1 MNANVMPIETAR
13 RLTPDEFKRR
23 REEIKATYGEN
34 RQQAGARF
42 EQALARLFYESGWTQ
57 DQLAA
62 AEGKSKTHIDRM
74 CRFGRFLSFPP
85 VGGNTAIPP
94 ANLTERRFR
103 GYWEQTD
110 KAESNE
116 RIRFRDVL
124 RLIEEETRV
133 GKPPVK
139 KTAVGEA
146 IVEKFADGHWHELA
160 TIVKGVAATEQ
171 DVSVVLDGME
181 KSGTYRCHCE
191 RRPKGKTT
199 QFRIIKGGGLKVDMD
214 VLLKEVRPI
223 LQDLKAEVKKS
234 YAVYSPNA
242 LQLLIHRFEQALESL
257 AKPSS

>member
-1 MNANVMPIETAR
+1 MNALIAIDSAR

-23 REEIKATYGEN
+23 REEIKTTYGEN
-34 RQQAGARF
+34 KQQAGARF

-62 AEGKSKTHIDRM
+62 EEGKSQQWVSYRL
-74 CRFGRFLSFPP
+74 RFGAFLAFTTS
-85 VGGNTAIPP
+85 GGNHGIPP

-116 RIRFRDVL
+116 RIRFREVL
-124 RLIEEETRV
+124 RLMEPDERL
-133 GKPPVK
+133 GKSTAP

-146 IVEKFADGHWHELA
+146 IVAKFADSHWHAVA
-160 TIVKGVAATEQ
+160 TIADGVSATEQ
-171 DVSVVLDGME
+171 DVSAVLDLMQ
-181 KSGTYRCHCE
+181 KKGTYRCHCE
-191 RRPKGKTT
+191 RRQKGKTT

-257 AKPSS
+257 AKPSF